1 MIIIISLIWSLK
13 SLVCQMPFIAS
24 FGGIEEKALFV
35 LLSVI
40 ETNNNALTDLQI
52 FIIILAYLSDNI

>member
-1 MIIIISLIWSLK
+1 
-13 SLVCQMPFIAS
+13 MPFIA
-24 FGGIEEKALFV
+24 FLGGIEEKALFV

>member
-1 MIIIISLIWSLK
+1 
-13 SLVCQMPFIAS
+13 MPFIVS

-40 ETNNNALTDLQI
+40 ETNNNALMI
-52 FIIILAYLSDNI
+52 YKFSS